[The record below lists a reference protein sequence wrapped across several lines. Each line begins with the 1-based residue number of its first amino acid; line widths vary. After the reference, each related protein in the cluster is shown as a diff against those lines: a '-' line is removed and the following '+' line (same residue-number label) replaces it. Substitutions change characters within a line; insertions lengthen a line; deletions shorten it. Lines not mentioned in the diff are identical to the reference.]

1 MYQRRPW
8 LSLAALLALAGCCMS
23 PPSPVDGVPYGTWG
37 EGSTS
42 PDRGPPP
49 EPVSVPADAPS
60 EPEGRKE
67 NTTPA
72 VEITKPSISPSP
84 APASPAKPVIAVDPL
99 RQPLRLPLPAI
110 DRSPGLALDKGT
122 PIGAFDSGPQ
132 RIGVV
137 PGPALANGTGL
148 APSLGDV
155 AGSPSAFKPSSAG
168 LNSTI
173 GSPGTPEKNSPISL
187 DQLASRSS
195 PRLDGG
201 SAQIGAVS
209 ASGAITPRD
218 EQAPSLSLGS
228 GKTTA
233 VDSTRPLPVII
244 PANSSE
250 NSSDVNSPL
259 RLGARLDSQV
269 RDDAKGQTVALQI
282 APSEVSKIG
291 STDTSP
297 SLSVPTTSV
306 ASGSTTSGTA
316 GILVDTA
323 QVIAPASGNTAP
335 SLVVSEAK
343 VLSVSTP
350 GLARSLSEPSAPQG
364 RQSASSAKVDIHSP
378 REPSSHLKE
387 TLNAPTVKG
396 VTPPRTAQR
405 NIADSLAV
413 KTGTP
418 VARSP
423 QAVSTPVVVKES
435 VSQPLVRDRS
445 ATISSGNVIQAT
457 APTDEEIAQREEAK
471 RKREEEV
478 RRSESSLRQWLHDHF
493 PLFF

>member
-1 MYQRRPW
+1 
-8 LSLAALLALAGCCMS
+8 
-23 PPSPVDGVPYGTWG
+23 
-37 EGSTS
+37 
-42 PDRGPPP
+42 
-49 EPVSVPADAPS
+49 
-60 EPEGRKE
+60 
-67 NTTPA
+67 
-72 VEITKPSISPSP
+72 
-84 APASPAKPVIAVDPL
+84 
-99 RQPLRLPLPAI
+99 
-110 DRSPGLALDKGT
+110 
-122 PIGAFDSGPQ
+122 
-132 RIGVV
+132 
-137 PGPALANGTGL
+137 
-148 APSLGDV
+148 
-155 AGSPSAFKPSSAG
+155 
-168 LNSTI
+168 
-173 GSPGTPEKNSPISL
+173 
-187 DQLASRSS
+187 
-195 PRLDGG
+195 
-201 SAQIGAVS
+201 
-209 ASGAITPRD
+209 
-218 EQAPSLSLGS
+218 
-228 GKTTA
+228 
-233 VDSTRPLPVII
+233 
-244 PANSSE
+244 
-250 NSSDVNSPL
+250 
-259 RLGARLDSQV
+259 V

-316 GILVDTA
+316 GILVDMA

-350 GLARSLSEPSAPQG
+350 GQARSLSEPSAPQG
-364 RQSASSAKVDIHSP
+364 RQSASSAKVDIYSP

-387 TLNAPTVKG
+387 TLNAPTAKG
-396 VTPPRTAQR
+396 VTPPRTAQI

-423 QAVSTPVVVKES
+423 QTVPTPVVVKES
-435 VSQPLVRDRS
+435 VSQPLVKDLS
-445 ATISSGNVIQAT
+445 TTISSGNVIQAT